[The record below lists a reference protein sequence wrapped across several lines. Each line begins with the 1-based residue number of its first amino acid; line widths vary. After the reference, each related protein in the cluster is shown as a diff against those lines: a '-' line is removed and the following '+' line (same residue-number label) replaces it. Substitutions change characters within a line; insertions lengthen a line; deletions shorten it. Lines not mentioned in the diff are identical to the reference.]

1 MQKSGPKNKELEL
14 DKEHERLLEEARK
27 QPGIREAEELF
38 RASQSLRQKMP
49 QLLMSSGATRTM
61 TSTDIS
67 RPDPLARS

>member
-1 MQKSGPKNKELEL
+1 MQESGPKNEELEL

-27 QPGIREAEELF
+27 QPGIREAEDLF
-38 RASQSLRQKMP
+38 RTSQSLRQKIP
-49 QLLMSSGATRTM
+49 QLRMPSGATRTM

>member
-1 MQKSGPKNKELEL
+1 MPESGPKNEELEL
-14 DKEHERLLEEARK
+14 DKEHKRLLEEARK

-38 RASQSLRQKMP
+38 RASQSLRH

-61 TSTDIS
+61 ASTDIS